1 MAKQSLLRN
10 TDSIGNI
17 QDSINAFGKS
27 LRAANNTSSVI
38 IRKLNE
44 SNRSKKAAIGK
55 ERMLYQKRRSAVRMR
70 EKEDIIEASRVS
82 GIFRRTSKV
91 IGDSTKG
98 FLGRIMDFLGTILV
112 GWVVTNLPVIIDTVE
127 DLIVR
132 IQKAAGILTGWFE
145 GTRNFFTGFTSE
157 LGNVLSRITGVD
169 LTGDKKQAE
178 EARDDVLA
186 GSRAVEEDYNRM
198 EEMIRRFDLLKSLK
212 GLLGMDTEDPKNQTQ
227 GSGQSTT
234 QGSGQSTTEGSQG
247 QQTQGGDQYSEPETG
262 TGQVVS
268 GQQVYQYLRSK
279 NVSHN
284 HALGITANILG
295 ESGFKIDADEAGD
308 GSGGIGLFQYTFP
321 SRKQAFLQAVP
332 DYKKNWKGQID
343 FAIGEGTSPQYFS
356 TNFKSAEEAA
366 EWWMNNWE
374 KPANRVKAGRR
385 KKHNNFIKNFRKPE
399 ADIKSPPKPAPPPK
413 IEPGASYNKG
423 QDITSILGAGSTVT
437 SLRGNR
443 KDPISGRSSYHNG
456 IDIGCAAGLYIAL
469 RVDAEIDGYSVD
481 SGYGEVVDLWVPSL
495 GVQLRF
501 AHNSRVLIKSAGS
514 KVPAGTSFAI
524 TGSTGRSTAPHIHF
538 EADTTKGRTAYK
550 TPTSINPSPYVNL
563 IMLTKANIEGRPTSV
578 PNTTSGKG
586 GPQIESANTRG
597 SIASNVTPEGKPST
611 IEVPIPMG
619 GGAQPQSQ
627 TKGSQGGGKSMNIN
641 PDVGNQLNSFISKVL
656 LTELANV

>member
-1 MAKQSLLRN
+1 MAKQSLLKN

-17 QDSINAFGKS
+17 RDSINAFGKS
-27 LRAANNTSSVI
+27 LRAANNASSVI
-38 IRKLNE
+38 IRNLNE
-44 SNRSKKAAIGK
+44 SNRSKKRAIGK

-70 EKEDIIEASRVS
+70 EKEDVIEASKVS

-132 IQKAAGILTGWFE
+132 IQKASGVLTGWFE

-157 LGNVLSRITGVD
+157 LGNVLSRVTGVD
-169 LTGDKKQAE
+169 LEGDKKQAE

-186 GSRAVEEDYNRM
+186 GSRQVENDFNRM
-198 EEMIRRFDLLKSLK
+198 EEMIRNFDLIESLK
-212 GLLGMDTEDPKNQTQ
+212 GMLGLDTEDPKKGNKGSQGTQ

-234 QGSGQSTTEGSQG
+234 QGSQG
-247 QQTQGGDQYSEPETG
+247 QQTEGGEQYSEPETG
-262 TGQVVS
+262 SGQVIS
-268 GQQVYQYLRSK
+268 GQQLYQYLRSK
-279 NVSHN
+279 NISHN
-284 HALGITANILG
+284 HALGITANVLG

-308 GSGGIGLFQYTFP
+308 GSKGIGLFQYTFP
-321 SRKQAFLQAVP
+321 SRKEAFLQAVP
-332 DYKKNWKGQID
+332 DYKTNWKGQVD
-343 FAIGEGTSPQYFS
+343 FAIGEGTSPQYFA

-374 KPANRVKAGRR
+374 RPAASVKAGRR

-413 IEPGASYNKG
+413 IESYNKG
-423 QDITSILGAGSTVT
+423 QDVTSILGSGSTIT

-443 KDPISGRSSYHNG
+443 TDPISGRKSFHNG

-469 RVDAEIDGYSVD
+469 RVDAEIDGYAVD
-481 SGYGEVVDLWVPSL
+481 DGYGQVVDLWVPSL

-550 TPTSINPSPYVNL
+550 TPTSINPAPYVNL
-563 IMLTKANIEGRPTSV
+563 IMLTKANIEGRPTSI
-578 PNTTSGKG
+578 PNVSGGKG
-586 GPQIESANTRG
+586 GPQIEGTSTRR

-611 IEVPIPMG
+611 IEVPMPMG
-619 GGAQPQSQ
+619 GSQSQPQ
-627 TKGSQGGGKSMNIN
+627 TGGSQGSGKSMNMK
-641 PDVGNQLNSFISKVL
+641 PDVGNELNSFISKVL

>member
-1 MAKQSLLRN
+1 MAKQSLLKN

-44 SNRSKKAAIGK
+44 SNRSKKGAIGK

-70 EKEDIIEASRVS
+70 EKEDVIEASKVS

-112 GWVVTNLPVIIDTVE
+112 GWVVTNLPIIINTVE

-132 IQKAAGILTGWFE
+132 IQKAAGVLTGWFE

-157 LGNVLSRITGVD
+157 LGNVLSRVTGVD
-169 LTGDKKQAE
+169 LEGDKKQAE
-178 EARDDVLA
+178 EARDDVLS
-186 GSRAVEEDYNRM
+186 GSRQVENDFNRM
-198 EEMIRRFDLLKSLK
+198 QEMLRKFDLMK
-212 GLLGMDTEDPKNQTQ
+212 LLGFKKDEEPESGNQVNQGTQ
-227 GSGQSTT
+227 GSEQSTT
-234 QGSGQSTTEGSQG
+234 QGSQG
-247 QQTQGGDQYSEPETG
+247 QQTQGGEQYSEPETG
-262 TGQVVS
+262 SGQVIS
-268 GQQVYQYLRSK
+268 GQQLYQYLRSK
-279 NVSHN
+279 NISHN
-284 HALGITANILG
+284 HALGITANVLG
-295 ESGFKIDADEAGD
+295 ESGFRIDADEAGD
-308 GSGGIGLFQYTFP
+308 GSRGIGLFQYTFP
-321 SRKQAFLQAVP
+321 SRKEAFLQAVP
-332 DYKKNWKGQID
+332 DYKKNWKGQVD
-343 FAIGEGTSPQYFS
+343 FAIGEGTSPQYFAM
-356 TNFKSAEEAA
+356 NFKSAEEAA

-374 KPANRVKAGRR
+374 RPAASVKAGRR

-413 IEPGASYNKG
+413 IDSGASYRKG
-423 QDITSILGAGSTVT
+423 QDVTSILGSGSTIT

-443 KDPISGRSSYHNG
+443 TDPISGRKGKFHNG

-469 RVDAEIDGYSVD
+469 RVDAEIDGYGVD
-481 SGYGEVVDLWVPSL
+481 DGYGQVVDLWVPSL

-501 AHNSRVLIKSAGS
+501 AHNSRVLIKGAGS

-550 TPTSINPSPYVNL
+550 TPTSINPAPYVKL
-563 IMLTKANIEGRPTSV
+563 IMLTKANIEGRPTSI
-578 PNTTSGKG
+578 PNVSGGKG
-586 GPQIESANTRG
+586 GPQIEGTSTRG

-611 IEVPIPMG
+611 IEVPMPMG
-619 GGAQPQSQ
+619 GSQSQPQAG
-627 TKGSQGGGKSMNIN
+627 GSQGGGKSMNMK
-641 PDVGNQLNSFISKVL
+641 PDVGNELNSFISKVL

>member
-1 MAKQSLLRN
+1 MAKQSLLKN

-17 QDSINAFGKS
+17 RDSINAFGKS
-27 LRAANNTSSVI
+27 LRAANNASSVI
-38 IRKLNE
+38 IRNLNE
-44 SNRSKKAAIGK
+44 SNRSKKRAIGK

-70 EKEDIIEASRVS
+70 EKEDVIEASKVS

-132 IQKAAGILTGWFE
+132 IQKASGVLTGWFE

-157 LGNVLSRITGVD
+157 LGNVLSRVTGVD
-169 LTGDKKQAE
+169 LEGDKKQAE

-186 GSRAVEEDYNRM
+186 GSRQVENDFNRM
-198 EEMIRRFDLLKSLK
+198 EEMIRNFDLIESLK
-212 GLLGMDTEDPKNQTQ
+212 GMLGLDTEDPKKENKRTQ
-227 GSGQSTT
+227 GSRQSTT
-234 QGSGQSTTEGSQG
+234 QGSQG
-247 QQTQGGDQYSEPETG
+247 QQTEGGEQYSEPETG
-262 TGQVVS
+262 SGQVIS
-268 GQQVYQYLRSK
+268 GQQLYQYLRSK
-279 NVSHN
+279 NISHN
-284 HALGITANILG
+284 HALGITANVLG
-295 ESGFKIDADEAGD
+295 ESGFRIDADEAGD
-308 GSGGIGLFQYTFP
+308 GSKGIGLFQYTFP
-321 SRKQAFLQAVP
+321 SRKEAFLQAVP
-332 DYKKNWKGQID
+332 DYKTNWKGQVD
-343 FAIGEGTSPQYFS
+343 FAIGEGTSPQYFA

-374 KPANRVKAGRR
+374 RPAASVKAGRR

-413 IEPGASYNKG
+413 IESYNKG
-423 QDITSILGAGSTVT
+423 QDVTSILGSGSTIT

-443 KDPISGRSSYHNG
+443 TDPISGRKSFHNG

-469 RVDAEIDGYSVD
+469 RVDAEIDGYAVD
-481 SGYGEVVDLWVPSL
+481 DGYGQVVDLWVPSL

-550 TPTSINPSPYVNL
+550 TPTSINPAPYVNL
-563 IMLTKANIEGRPTSV
+563 IMLTKANIEGRPTSI
-578 PNTTSGKG
+578 PNVSGGKG
-586 GPQIESANTRG
+586 GPQIEGTSTRG

-619 GGAQPQSQ
+619 GSQSQPQ
-627 TKGSQGGGKSMNIN
+627 TGGSQGGGKSMNMK
-641 PDVGNQLNSFISKVL
+641 PDVGNELNSFISKVL

>member
-1 MAKQSLLRN
+1 MAKQSLLKN

-44 SNRSKKAAIGK
+44 SNRSKKGAIGR

-70 EKEDIIEASRVS
+70 EKEDVIEASKVS

-112 GWVVTNLPVIIDTVE
+112 GWVVTNLPVIINTVE

-132 IQKAAGILTGWFE
+132 IQKAAGVLTGWFE

-157 LGNVLSRITGVD
+157 LGNVLSRVTGVD
-169 LTGDKKQAE
+169 LEGDKKQAE

-186 GSRAVEEDYNRM
+186 GSRQVQNDFNRM
-198 EEMIRRFDLLKSLK
+198 EEMLRSFDLMEF
-212 GLLGMDTEDPKNQTQ
+212 LGFKKDEKPESRDQTNQGTQ
-227 GSGQSTT
+227 GSERSTT
-234 QGSGQSTTEGSQG
+234 QGSQD
-247 QQTQGGDQYSEPETG
+247 QQTQGGEQYSEPETG
-262 TGQVVS
+262 SGKVIS
-268 GQQVYQYLRSK
+268 GQQLYQYLRSK
-279 NVSHN
+279 NISHN
-284 HALGITANILG
+284 HALGITANVLG
-295 ESGFKIDADEAGD
+295 ESGFRIDADEAGD
-308 GSGGIGLFQYTFP
+308 GSRGIGLFQYTFP

-332 DYKKNWKGQID
+332 DYKTNWKGQVD
-343 FAIGEGTSPQYFS
+343 FAIGEGTSPQYFA

-374 KPANRVKAGRR
+374 RPAASVKAGRR

-413 IEPGASYNKG
+413 IDSGASYRKG
-423 QDITSILGAGSTVT
+423 QDVTSILGAGARIS
-437 SLRGNR
+437 SPRGYR
-443 KDPISGRSSYHNG
+443 TDPISGKPGAWHNG

-469 RVDAEIDGYSVD
+469 RVDAEIDGYGVD
-481 SGYGEVVDLWVPSL
+481 EGYGQVVDLWVPSM

-501 AHNSRVLIKSAGS
+501 AHNSRVLIKGAGS

-538 EADTTKGRTAYK
+538 EADTTKGRTAYR
-550 TPTSINPSPYVNL
+550 TPTSINPAPYVKL
-563 IMLTKANIEGRPTSV
+563 IMLTKANIEGRPTSI
-578 PNTTSGKG
+578 PNVSGGKG
-586 GPQIESANTRG
+586 GPQIEGTSTRG

-611 IEVPIPMG
+611 IEVPMPMG
-619 GGAQPQSQ
+619 GSQSQPQPV
-627 TKGSQGGGKSMNIN
+627 GSQGGGNSMNMK
-641 PDVGNQLNSFISKVL
+641 PDVGNELNSFISKIL

>member
-1 MAKQSLLRN
+1 MAKQSLLKN

-17 QDSINAFGKS
+17 RDSINAFGKS
-27 LRAANNTSSVI
+27 LRAANNASSVI
-38 IRKLNE
+38 IRNLNE
-44 SNRSKKAAIGK
+44 SNRSKKGAIGK

-70 EKEDIIEASRVS
+70 EKEDVIEASKVS

-98 FLGRIMDFLGTILV
+98 FLGRIMDFLGTIIV
-112 GWVVTNLPVIIDTVE
+112 GWIVTNLPVIIDTVE

-132 IQKAAGILTGWFE
+132 IQKASGVLTGWFE

-157 LGNVLSRITGVD
+157 LGNVLSRVTGVD
-169 LTGDKKQAE
+169 LEGDKKQAE

-186 GSRAVEEDYNRM
+186 GSRQVENDFNRM
-198 EEMIRRFDLLKSLK
+198 EEMIRNFDLIESLK
-212 GLLGMDTEDPKNQTQ
+212 GMLGLDTEDPKKGNKGSQGTE

-234 QGSGQSTTEGSQG
+234 QGSQG
-247 QQTQGGDQYSEPETG
+247 QQTEGGEQYSEPETG
-262 TGQVVS
+262 SGQVIS
-268 GQQVYQYLRSK
+268 GQQLYQYLRSK
-279 NVSHN
+279 NISHN
-284 HALGITANILG
+284 HALGITANVLG

-308 GSGGIGLFQYTFP
+308 GSKGIGLFQYTFP
-321 SRKQAFLQAVP
+321 SRKEAFLQAVP
-332 DYKKNWKGQID
+332 DYKTNWKGQVD
-343 FAIGEGTSPQYFS
+343 FAIGEGTSPQYFA

-374 KPANRVKAGRR
+374 RPAASVKAGRR

-413 IEPGASYNKG
+413 IESYNKG
-423 QDITSILGAGSTVT
+423 QDVTSILGSGSTIT

-443 KDPISGRSSYHNG
+443 TDPISGKKSFHNG

-469 RVDAEIDGYSVD
+469 RVDAEIDGYGVD
-481 SGYGEVVDLWVPSL
+481 DGYGQVVDLWVPSL

-550 TPTSINPSPYVNL
+550 TPTSINPAPYVNL
-563 IMLTKANIEGRPTSV
+563 IMLTKANIEGRPTSI
-578 PNTTSGKG
+578 PNVSGGKG
-586 GPQIESANTRG
+586 GPQIEGTSTRG

-619 GGAQPQSQ
+619 GSQSQPQ
-627 TKGSQGGGKSMNIN
+627 TGGSQGGGKSMNMK
-641 PDVGNQLNSFISKVL
+641 PDVGNELNSFISKVL

>member
-1 MAKQSLLRN
+1 MAKQSLLKN

-17 QDSINAFGKS
+17 RDSINAFGKS
-27 LRAANNTSSVI
+27 LRAANNASSVI
-38 IRKLNE
+38 IRNLNE
-44 SNRSKKAAIGK
+44 SNRSKKGAIGK

-70 EKEDIIEASRVS
+70 EKEDVIEASKVS

-98 FLGRIMDFLGTILV
+98 FLGRIMDFLGTIIV
-112 GWVVTNLPVIIDTVE
+112 GWIVTNLPVIIDTVE

-132 IQKAAGILTGWFE
+132 IQKASGVLTGWFE

-157 LGNVLSRITGVD
+157 LGNVLSRVTGVD
-169 LTGDKKQAE
+169 LEGDKKQAE

-186 GSRAVEEDYNRM
+186 GSRQVENDFNRM
-198 EEMIRRFDLLKSLK
+198 EEMIRNFDLIESLK
-212 GLLGMDTEDPKNQTQ
+212 GMLGLDTEDPKKGNKGSQGTQ

-234 QGSGQSTTEGSQG
+234 QGSQG
-247 QQTQGGDQYSEPETG
+247 QQTEGGEQYSEPETG
-262 TGQVVS
+262 SGQVIS
-268 GQQVYQYLRSK
+268 GQQLYQYLRSK
-279 NVSHN
+279 NISHN
-284 HALGITANILG
+284 HALGITANVLG

-308 GSGGIGLFQYTFP
+308 GSKGIGLFQYTFP
-321 SRKQAFLQAVP
+321 SRKEAFLQAVP
-332 DYKKNWKGQID
+332 DYKTNWKGQVD
-343 FAIGEGTSPQYFS
+343 FAIGEGTSPQYFA

-374 KPANRVKAGRR
+374 RPAASVKAGRR

-413 IEPGASYNKG
+413 IESYNKG
-423 QDITSILGAGSTVT
+423 QDVTSILGSGSTIT

-443 KDPISGRSSYHNG
+443 TDPISGKKSFHNG

-469 RVDAEIDGYSVD
+469 RVDAEIDGYGVD
-481 SGYGEVVDLWVPSL
+481 DGYGQVVDLWVPSL

-550 TPTSINPSPYVNL
+550 TPTSINPAPYVNL
-563 IMLTKANIEGRPTSV
+563 IMLTKANIEGRPTSI
-578 PNTTSGKG
+578 PNVSGGKG
-586 GPQIESANTRG
+586 GPQIEGTSTRR

-611 IEVPIPMG
+611 IEVPMPMG
-619 GGAQPQSQ
+619 GSQSQPQ
-627 TKGSQGGGKSMNIN
+627 TGGSQGGGKSMNMK
-641 PDVGNQLNSFISKVL
+641 PDVGNELNSFISKVL

>member
-1 MAKQSLLRN
+1 MAKQSLLKN

-17 QDSINAFGKS
+17 RDSINAFGKS
-27 LRAANNTSSVI
+27 LRAANNASSVI
-38 IRKLNE
+38 IRNLNE
-44 SNRSKKAAIGK
+44 SNRSKKGAIGK

-70 EKEDIIEASRVS
+70 EKEDVIEASKVS

-98 FLGRIMDFLGTILV
+98 FLGRIMDFLGTIIV

-132 IQKAAGILTGWFE
+132 IQKASGVLNDWFE

-157 LGNVLSRITGVD
+157 LGNVLSRVTGVD
-169 LTGDKKQAE
+169 LEGDKKQAE

-186 GSRAVEEDYNRM
+186 GSRQVENDFNRM
-198 EEMIRRFDLLKSLK
+198 EEMIRNFDLIESLK
-212 GLLGMDTEDPKNQTQ
+212 GMLGLDTEDPKKENKRTQ
-227 GSGQSTT
+227 GSRQSTT
-234 QGSGQSTTEGSQG
+234 QGSQG
-247 QQTQGGDQYSEPETG
+247 QQTEGGEQYSEPETG
-262 TGQVVS
+262 SGQVIS
-268 GQQVYQYLRSK
+268 GQQLYQYLRSK
-279 NVSHN
+279 NISHN
-284 HALGITANILG
+284 HALGITANVLG

-308 GSGGIGLFQYTFP
+308 GSKGIGLFQYTFP
-321 SRKQAFLQAVP
+321 SRKEAFLQAVP
-332 DYKKNWKGQID
+332 DYKTNWKGQVD
-343 FAIGEGTSPQYFS
+343 FAIGEGTSPQYFA

-374 KPANRVKAGRR
+374 RPAASVKAGRR

-413 IEPGASYNKG
+413 IESYNKG
-423 QDITSILGAGSTVT
+423 QDVTSILGSGSTIT

-443 KDPISGRSSYHNG
+443 TDPISGRKSFHNG

-469 RVDAEIDGYSVD
+469 RVDAEIDGYGVD
-481 SGYGEVVDLWVPSL
+481 DGYGQVVDLWVPSL

-524 TGSTGRSTAPHIHF
+524 TGSTGRSTNPHIHF

-550 TPTSINPSPYVNL
+550 TPTSINPAPYVNL
-563 IMLTKANIEGRPTSV
+563 IMLTKANIEGRPTSI
-578 PNTTSGKG
+578 PNVSGGRG
-586 GPQIESANTRG
+586 GPQIEGTSTRG

-611 IEVPIPMG
+611 IEVPMPMG
-619 GGAQPQSQ
+619 GSQSQPQ
-627 TKGSQGGGKSMNIN
+627 TGGSQGGGKSMNMK
-641 PDVGNQLNSFISKVL
+641 PDVGNELNSFISKVL

>member
-1 MAKQSLLRN
+1 MAKQSLLKN

-17 QDSINAFGKS
+17 RDSINAFGKS
-27 LRAANNTSSVI
+27 LRAANNASSVI
-38 IRKLNE
+38 IRNLNE
-44 SNRSKKAAIGK
+44 SNRSKKRAIGK

-70 EKEDIIEASRVS
+70 EKEDVIEASKVS

-98 FLGRIMDFLGTILV
+98 FLGRIMDFLGTIIV

-132 IQKAAGILTGWFE
+132 IQKASGVLNDWFE

-157 LGNVLSRITGVD
+157 LGNVLSRVTGVD
-169 LTGDKKQAE
+169 LEGDKKQAE

-186 GSRAVEEDYNRM
+186 GSRQVENDFNRM
-198 EEMIRRFDLLKSLK
+198 EEMIRNFDLIESLK
-212 GLLGMDTEDPKNQTQ
+212 GMLGLDTEDPKKGTKGTQ

-234 QGSGQSTTEGSQG
+234 QGSQG
-247 QQTQGGDQYSEPETG
+247 QQTEGGEQYSEPETG
-262 TGQVVS
+262 SGQVIS
-268 GQQVYQYLRSK
+268 GQQLYQYLRSK
-279 NVSHN
+279 NISHN
-284 HALGITANILG
+284 HALGITANVLG

-308 GSGGIGLFQYTFP
+308 GSKGIGLFQYTFP
-321 SRKQAFLQAVP
+321 SRKEAFLQAVP
-332 DYKKNWKGQID
+332 DYKTNWKGQVD
-343 FAIGEGTSPQYFS
+343 FAIGEGTSPQYFA

-374 KPANRVKAGRR
+374 RPAASVKAGRR

-399 ADIKSPPKPAPPPK
+399 ADIKSPPKPALPPK
-413 IEPGASYNKG
+413 IESYNKG
-423 QDITSILGAGSTVT
+423 QDVTSILGSGSTIT

-443 KDPISGRSSYHNG
+443 TDPISGKKSFHNG

-469 RVDAEIDGYSVD
+469 RVDAEIDGYGVD
-481 SGYGEVVDLWVPSL
+481 DGYGQVVDLWVPSL

-524 TGSTGRSTAPHIHF
+524 TGSTGRSTNPHIHF

-550 TPTSINPSPYVNL
+550 TPTSINPAPYVNL
-563 IMLTKANIEGRPTSV
+563 IMLTKANIEGRPTSI
-578 PNTTSGKG
+578 PNVSGGRG
-586 GPQIESANTRG
+586 GPQIEGTSTRG

-611 IEVPIPMG
+611 IEVPMPMG
-619 GGAQPQSQ
+619 GSQSQPQ
-627 TKGSQGGGKSMNIN
+627 TGGSQGGGKSMNMK
-641 PDVGNQLNSFISKVL
+641 PDVGNELNSFISKVL

>member
-1 MAKQSLLRN
+1 MAKQSLLKN

-17 QDSINAFGKS
+17 RDSINAFGKS
-27 LRAANNTSSVI
+27 LRAANNASSVI
-38 IRKLNE
+38 IRNLNE
-44 SNRSKKAAIGK
+44 SNRSKKGAIGK

-70 EKEDIIEASRVS
+70 EKEDVIEASKVS

-98 FLGRIMDFLGTILV
+98 FLGRIMDFLGTIIV

-132 IQKAAGILTGWFE
+132 IQKASGVLNDWFE

-157 LGNVLSRITGVD
+157 LGNVLSRVTGVD
-169 LTGDKKQAE
+169 LEGDKKQAE

-186 GSRAVEEDYNRM
+186 GSRQVENDFNRM
-198 EEMIRRFDLLKSLK
+198 EEMIRNFDLIESLK
-212 GLLGMDTEDPKNQTQ
+212 GMLGLDTEDPKKGTKGTQ

-234 QGSGQSTTEGSQG
+234 QGSQG
-247 QQTQGGDQYSEPETG
+247 QQTEGGEQYSEPETG
-262 TGQVVS
+262 SGQVIS
-268 GQQVYQYLRSK
+268 GQQLYQYLRSK
-279 NVSHN
+279 NISHN
-284 HALGITANILG
+284 HALGITANVLG

-308 GSGGIGLFQYTFP
+308 GSKGIGLFQYTFP
-321 SRKQAFLQAVP
+321 SRKEAFLQAVP
-332 DYKKNWKGQID
+332 DYKTNWKGQVD
-343 FAIGEGTSPQYFS
+343 FAIGEGTSPQYFA

-374 KPANRVKAGRR
+374 RPAASVKAGRR

-399 ADIKSPPKPAPPPK
+399 ADIKSPPKPALPPK
-413 IEPGASYNKG
+413 IESYNKG
-423 QDITSILGAGSTVT
+423 QDVTSILGSGSTIT

-443 KDPISGRSSYHNG
+443 TDPISGKKSFHNG

-469 RVDAEIDGYSVD
+469 RVDAEIDGYGVD
-481 SGYGEVVDLWVPSL
+481 DGYGQVVDLWVPSL

-550 TPTSINPSPYVNL
+550 TPTSINPAPYVNL
-563 IMLTKANIEGRPTSV
+563 IMLTKANIEGRPTSI
-578 PNTTSGKG
+578 PNVSGGRG
-586 GPQIESANTRG
+586 GPQIEGTSTRG

-611 IEVPIPMG
+611 IEVPMPMG
-619 GGAQPQSQ
+619 GSQSQPQ
-627 TKGSQGGGKSMNIN
+627 TGGSQGGGKSMNMK
-641 PDVGNQLNSFISKVL
+641 PDVGNELNSFISKVL

>member
-1 MAKQSLLRN
+1 MAKQSLLKN

-17 QDSINAFGKS
+17 RDSINAFGKS
-27 LRAANNTSSVI
+27 LRAANNASSVI
-38 IRKLNE
+38 IRNLNE
-44 SNRSKKAAIGK
+44 SNRSKKGAIGK

-70 EKEDIIEASRVS
+70 EKEDVIEASKVS

-132 IQKAAGILTGWFE
+132 IQKASGVLTGWFE

-157 LGNVLSRITGVD
+157 LGNVLSRVTGVD
-169 LTGDKKQAE
+169 LEGDKKQAE

-186 GSRAVEEDYNRM
+186 GSRQVENDFNRM
-198 EEMIRRFDLLKSLK
+198 EEMIRNFDLIESLK
-212 GLLGMDTEDPKNQTQ
+212 GMLGLDTEDPKKETKGTQ

-234 QGSGQSTTEGSQG
+234 QGSQG
-247 QQTQGGDQYSEPETG
+247 QQTEGGEQYSEPETG
-262 TGQVVS
+262 SGQVIS
-268 GQQVYQYLRSK
+268 GQQLYQYLRSK
-279 NVSHN
+279 NISHN
-284 HALGITANILG
+284 HALGITANVLG

-308 GSGGIGLFQYTFP
+308 GSKGIGLFQYTFP
-321 SRKQAFLQAVP
+321 SRKEAFLQAVP
-332 DYKKNWKGQID
+332 DYKTNWKGQVD
-343 FAIGEGTSPQYFS
+343 FAIGEGTSPQYFA

-374 KPANRVKAGRR
+374 RPAASVKAGRR

-413 IEPGASYNKG
+413 IESYNKG
-423 QDITSILGAGSTVT
+423 QDVTSILGSGSTIT

-443 KDPISGRSSYHNG
+443 TDPISGKKSFHNG

-469 RVDAEIDGYSVD
+469 RVDAEIDGYAVD
-481 SGYGEVVDLWVPSL
+481 DGYGQVVDLWVPSL

-550 TPTSINPSPYVNL
+550 TPTSINPAPYVNL
-563 IMLTKANIEGRPTSV
+563 IMLTKANIEGRPTSI
-578 PNTTSGKG
+578 PNVSGGKG
-586 GPQIESANTRG
+586 GPQIEGTSTRR

-611 IEVPIPMG
+611 IEVPMPMG
-619 GGAQPQSQ
+619 GSESQPQ
-627 TKGSQGGGKSMNIN
+627 TGGSQGGGNSMNMK
-641 PDVGNQLNSFISKVL
+641 PDVGNELNSFISKVL

>member
-1 MAKQSLLRN
+1 MAKQSLLKN

-44 SNRSKKAAIGK
+44 SNRSKKGAIGK

-70 EKEDIIEASRVS
+70 EKEDVIEASKVS

-112 GWVVTNLPVIIDTVE
+112 GWVVTNLPVIINTVE

-132 IQKAAGILTGWFE
+132 IQKASGVLTGWFE

-157 LGNVLSRITGVD
+157 LGNVLSRVTGVD
-169 LTGDKKQAE
+169 LEGDKKQAE

-186 GSRAVEEDYNRM
+186 GSRQVENDFNRM
-198 EEMIRRFDLLKSLK
+198 EEMIRNFDLIESLK
-212 GLLGMDTEDPKNQTQ
+212 GMLGLDTEDPKKGTKGTQ

-234 QGSGQSTTEGSQG
+234 QGSQG
-247 QQTQGGDQYSEPETG
+247 QQTEGGEQYSEPETG
-262 TGQVVS
+262 SGQVIS
-268 GQQVYQYLRSK
+268 GQQLYQYLRSK
-279 NVSHN
+279 NISHN
-284 HALGITANILG
+284 HALGITANVLG

-308 GSGGIGLFQYTFP
+308 GSKGIGLFQYTFP
-321 SRKQAFLQAVP
+321 SRKEAFLQAVP
-332 DYKKNWKGQID
+332 DYKTNWKGQVD
-343 FAIGEGTSPQYFS
+343 FAIGEGTSPQYFA

-374 KPANRVKAGRR
+374 RPAASVKAGRR

-413 IEPGASYNKG
+413 IESYNKG
-423 QDITSILGAGSTVT
+423 QDVTSILGSGSTIT

-443 KDPISGRSSYHNG
+443 TDPISGKKSFHNG

-469 RVDAEIDGYSVD
+469 RVDAEIDGYGVD
-481 SGYGEVVDLWVPSL
+481 DGYGQVVDLWVPSL

-550 TPTSINPSPYVNL
+550 TPTSINPAPYVNL
-563 IMLTKANIEGRPTSV
+563 IMLTKANIEGRPTSI
-578 PNTTSGKG
+578 PNVSGGKG
-586 GPQIESANTRG
+586 GPQIEGTSTRG

-611 IEVPIPMG
+611 IEVPMPMG
-619 GGAQPQSQ
+619 GSQSQPQ
-627 TKGSQGGGKSMNIN
+627 TGGSQGGGKSMNMK
-641 PDVGNQLNSFISKVL
+641 PDVGNELNSFISKVL

>member
-1 MAKQSLLRN
+1 MAKQSLLKN

-17 QDSINAFGKS
+17 RDSINAFGKS
-27 LRAANNTSSVI
+27 LRAANNASSVI
-38 IRKLNE
+38 IRNLNE
-44 SNRSKKAAIGK
+44 SNRSKKGAIGK

-70 EKEDIIEASRVS
+70 EKEDVIEASKVS

-98 FLGRIMDFLGTILV
+98 FLGRIMDFLGTIIV

-132 IQKAAGILTGWFE
+132 IQKASGVLNDWFE

-157 LGNVLSRITGVD
+157 LGNVLSRVTGVD
-169 LTGDKKQAE
+169 LEGDKKQAE

-186 GSRAVEEDYNRM
+186 GSRQVENDFNRM
-198 EEMIRRFDLLKSLK
+198 EEMIRNFDLIESLK
-212 GLLGMDTEDPKNQTQ
+212 GMLGLDTEDPKKGTKGTQ

-234 QGSGQSTTEGSQG
+234 QGSQG
-247 QQTQGGDQYSEPETG
+247 QQTEGGEQYSEPETG
-262 TGQVVS
+262 SGQVIS
-268 GQQVYQYLRSK
+268 GQQLYQYLRSK
-279 NVSHN
+279 NISHN
-284 HALGITANILG
+284 HALGITANVLG

-308 GSGGIGLFQYTFP
+308 GSKGIGLFQYTFP
-321 SRKQAFLQAVP
+321 SRKEAFLQAVP
-332 DYKKNWKGQID
+332 DYKTNWKGQVD
-343 FAIGEGTSPQYFS
+343 FAIGEGTSPQYFA

-374 KPANRVKAGRR
+374 RPAASVKAGRR

-399 ADIKSPPKPAPPPK
+399 ADIKSPPKPALPPK
-413 IEPGASYNKG
+413 IESYNKG
-423 QDITSILGAGSTVT
+423 QDVTSILGSGSTIT

-443 KDPISGRSSYHNG
+443 TDPISGKKSFHNG

-469 RVDAEIDGYSVD
+469 RVDAEIDGYGVD
-481 SGYGEVVDLWVPSL
+481 DGYGQVVDLWVPSL

-524 TGSTGRSTAPHIHF
+524 TGSTGRSTNPHIHF

-550 TPTSINPSPYVNL
+550 TPTSINPAPYVNL
-563 IMLTKANIEGRPTSV
+563 IMLTKANIEGRPTSI
-578 PNTTSGKG
+578 PNVSGGRG
-586 GPQIESANTRG
+586 GPQIEGTSTRG

-611 IEVPIPMG
+611 IEVPMPMG
-619 GGAQPQSQ
+619 GSQSQPQ
-627 TKGSQGGGKSMNIN
+627 TGGSQGGGKSMNMK
-641 PDVGNQLNSFISKVL
+641 PDVGNELNSFISKVL

>member
-1 MAKQSLLRN
+1 MAKQSLLKN

-17 QDSINAFGKS
+17 RDSINAFGKS

-44 SNRSKKAAIGK
+44 SNRSKKGAIGK

-70 EKEDIIEASRVS
+70 EKEDVIEASKVS

-98 FLGRIMDFLGTILV
+98 FLGRIMDFLGTIIV

-132 IQKAAGILTGWFE
+132 IQKAAGVLTGWFE

-157 LGNVLSRITGVD
+157 LGNVLSRVTGVD
-169 LTGDKKQAE
+169 LEGDKKQAE

-186 GSRAVEEDYNRM
+186 GSRQVENDFNRM
-198 EEMIRRFDLLKSLK
+198 EEMIRNFDLIESLK
-212 GLLGMDTEDPKNQTQ
+212 GMLGLDTEDPKKENKRSKGTQ

-234 QGSGQSTTEGSQG
+234 QGSQG
-247 QQTQGGDQYSEPETG
+247 QQTEGGEQYSEPETG
-262 TGQVVS
+262 SGQVIS
-268 GQQVYQYLRSK
+268 GQQLYQYLRSK
-279 NVSHN
+279 NISHN
-284 HALGITANILG
+284 HALGITANVLG

-308 GSGGIGLFQYTFP
+308 GSKGIGLFQYTFP
-321 SRKQAFLQAVP
+321 SRKEAFLQAVP
-332 DYKKNWKGQID
+332 DYKTNWKGQVD
-343 FAIGEGTSPQYFS
+343 FAIGEGTSPQYFA

-374 KPANRVKAGRR
+374 RPAASVKAGRR

-413 IEPGASYNKG
+413 IESYNKG
-423 QDITSILGAGSTVT
+423 QDVTSILGSGSTIT

-443 KDPISGRSSYHNG
+443 TDPISGKKSFHNG

-469 RVDAEIDGYSVD
+469 RVDAEIDGYGVD
-481 SGYGEVVDLWVPSL
+481 DGYGQVVDLWVPSL

-550 TPTSINPSPYVNL
+550 TPTSINPAPYVNL
-563 IMLTKANIEGRPTSV
+563 IMLTKANIEGRPTSI
-578 PNTTSGKG
+578 PNVSGGKG
-586 GPQIESANTRG
+586 GPQIEGTSTRG

-611 IEVPIPMG
+611 IEVPMPMG
-619 GGAQPQSQ
+619 GSQSQPQ
-627 TKGSQGGGKSMNIN
+627 TGESQGGGKSMNMK
-641 PDVGNQLNSFISKVL
+641 PDVGNELNSFISKVL

>member
-1 MAKQSLLRN
+1 MAKQSLLKN

-44 SNRSKKAAIGK
+44 SNRSKKGAIGK

-70 EKEDIIEASRVS
+70 EKEDVIEASRVS

-127 DLIVR
+127 DLIKR
-132 IQKAAGILTGWFE
+132 IQKTAGVLTGWFE

-157 LGNVLSRITGVD
+157 LGNVVSRITGVD
-169 LTGDKKQAE
+169 LEGDKKQAE
-178 EARDDVLA
+178 KAKDDVLA
-186 GSRAVEEDYNRM
+186 GSRQVENDFQRM
-198 EEMIRRFDLLKSLK
+198 EEMIRSFDLLKSLK
-212 GLLGMDTEDPKNQTQ
+212 GMLGLDTEDPKNQTQ
-227 GSGQSTT
+227 GSQ
-234 QGSGQSTTEGSQG
+234 GSQG
-247 QQTQGGDQYSEPETG
+247 QQGYSVPDDQSFRESVSVVAKRLGVSEDDLYAVMAFETGGTFNPAEKNKAGSGATGLIQFMPETAEGLG
-262 TGQVVS
+262 TTTDELAKMSRTEQMKYVEKFLSNKGIS
-268 GQQVYQYLRSK
+268 GKGLSDLYMAVLFPAAVGKPDNFVLFGKGAIEGYTGKAYEQNKGLD
-279 NVSHN
+279 
-284 HALGITANILG
+284 ANN
-295 ESGFKIDADEAGD
+295 D
-308 GSGGIGLFQYTFP
+308 GSVTKAEASAKVMQYKGVRPESAP
-321 SRKQAFLQAVP
+321 S
-332 DYKKNWKGQID
+332 
-343 FAIGEGTSPQYFS
+343 S
-356 TNFKSAEEAA
+356 
-366 EWWMNNWE
+366 
-374 KPANRVKAGRR
+374 
-385 KKHNNFIKNFRKPE
+385 
-399 ADIKSPPKPAPPPK
+399 K

-443 KDPISGRSSYHNG
+443 SDPISGRSSYHNG

-469 RVDAEIDGYSVD
+469 RVDAEIDGYGVD
-481 SGYGEVVDLWVPSL
+481 DGYGQVIDLWVPSL

-501 AHNSRVLIKSAGS
+501 AHNSRVLIKGAGS

-563 IMLTKANIEGRPTSV
+563 IMLTKANIEGRPTSI
-578 PNTTSGKG
+578 PNSRSGKG
-586 GPQIESANTRG
+586 GPQIEGNTTRG

-619 GGAQPQSQ
+619 GGGAQPQSQ
-627 TKGSQGGGKSMNIN
+627 TKGSQGGGQSMNTK

>member
-1 MAKQSLLRN
+1 MAKQSLLKN

-44 SNRSKKAAIGK
+44 SNRSKKGAIGK

-70 EKEDIIEASRVS
+70 EKEDVIEASKVS

-132 IQKAAGILTGWFE
+132 IQKASGVLTGWFE

-157 LGNVLSRITGVD
+157 LGNVLSRVTGVD
-169 LTGDKKQAE
+169 LEGDKKQAE

-186 GSRAVEEDYNRM
+186 GSRQVENDFNRM
-198 EEMIRRFDLLKSLK
+198 EEMIRNFDLIESLK
-212 GLLGMDTEDPKNQTQ
+212 GMLGLDTEDPKKENKRTQ
-227 GSGQSTT
+227 GSRQSTT
-234 QGSGQSTTEGSQG
+234 QGSQG
-247 QQTQGGDQYSEPETG
+247 QQTEGGEQYSEPETG
-262 TGQVVS
+262 SGQVIS
-268 GQQVYQYLRSK
+268 GQQLYQYLRSK
-279 NVSHN
+279 NISHN
-284 HALGITANILG
+284 HALGITANVLG

-308 GSGGIGLFQYTFP
+308 GSKGIGLFQYTFP
-321 SRKQAFLQAVP
+321 SRKEAFLQAVP
-332 DYKKNWKGQID
+332 DYKTNWKGQVD
-343 FAIGEGTSPQYFS
+343 FAIGEGTSPQYFA

-374 KPANRVKAGRR
+374 RPAASVKAGRR

-413 IEPGASYNKG
+413 IESYNKG
-423 QDITSILGAGSTVT
+423 QDVTSILGSGSTIT

-443 KDPISGRSSYHNG
+443 TDPISGRKSFHNG

-469 RVDAEIDGYSVD
+469 RVDAEIDGYAVD
-481 SGYGEVVDLWVPSL
+481 DGYGQVVDLWVPSL

-550 TPTSINPSPYVNL
+550 TPTSINPAPYVNL
-563 IMLTKANIEGRPTSV
+563 IMLTKANIEGRPTSI
-578 PNTTSGKG
+578 PNVSGGKG
-586 GPQIESANTRG
+586 GPQIEGTSTRG

-611 IEVPIPMG
+611 IEVPMPMG
-619 GGAQPQSQ
+619 GSQSQPQ
-627 TKGSQGGGKSMNIN
+627 TGGSQGGGKSMNMK
-641 PDVGNQLNSFISKVL
+641 PDVGNELNSFISKVL